1 MIDKLFLKYLT
12 KKGKI
17 GYFVGQIIT
26 ASLWAYYI
34 FGVEKLSR
42 ANGEVK
48 LFAGLLINTVLWGV
62 ISVMLWKKQNITSL

>member
-26 ASLWAYYI
+26 ASLGHII
-34 FGVEKLSR
+34 FLVLKNYQEPMEK
-42 ANGEVK
+42 
-48 LFAGLLINTVLWGV
+48 
-62 ISVMLWKKQNITSL
+62 